1 MFFSHSKL
9 VVDLMRL
16 SFSSG
21 SYRLNL
27 TAVNNRFSNQ
37 LFVATPEVNTEVE
50 HQLPHEF
57 KFIHYSQQIGKS
69 ENI

>member
-1 MFFSHSKL
+1 MFISHSKV

-16 SFSSG
+16 SISSG
-21 SYRLNL
+21 SYRLSL
-27 TAVNNRFSNQ
+27 TAVNNRFSKQ

-57 KFIHYSQQIGKS
+57 K
-69 ENI
+69 